1 VKPKLPLI
9 AVPLVLLA
17 VAAAGCGSS
26 DAGGNVDKSD
36 LPGSALSC
44 LEANHIPA
52 RQTGENGDEL
62 VLDSGPKIKFYLTAD
77 EAIAEQF
84 RGRGEGAE
92 QIGTALLFIPPE
104 TSDRMDDTLH
114 DVEVCLSK
122 L

>member
-1 VKPKLPLI
+1 MKRPLLALPL
-9 AVPLVLLA
+9 LLLA
-17 VAAAGCGSS
+17 ASGCGSS

-44 LEANHIPA
+44 LSANDIPA
-52 RQTGENGDEL
+52 ERTGENGDEL
-62 VLDSGPKIKFYLTAD
+62 VLDAGPKIKFFLTAD

-92 QIGTALLFIPPE
+92 QIGTALLYVKPE
-104 TSDRMDDTLH
+104 TSKQQDDLLH
-114 DVEVCLSK
+114 DVEICLSG

>member
-1 VKPKLPLI
+1 ML
-9 AVPLVLLA
+9 
-17 VAAAGCGSS
+17 
-26 DAGGNVDKSD
+26 DA
-36 LPGSALSC
+36 
-44 LEANHIPA
+44 
-52 RQTGENGDEL
+52 
-62 VLDSGPKIKFYLTAD
+62 GPKIKFYLTAD
-77 EAIAEQF
+77 AAISEQF